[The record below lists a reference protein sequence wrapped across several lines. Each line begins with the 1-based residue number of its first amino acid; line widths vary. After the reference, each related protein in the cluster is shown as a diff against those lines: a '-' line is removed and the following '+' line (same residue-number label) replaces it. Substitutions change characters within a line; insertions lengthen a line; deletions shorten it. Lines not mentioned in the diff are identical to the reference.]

1 MYDKLASMGKQ
12 TEARTPDV
20 VPHTSTWAIRSS
32 LGLRCYILKA
42 TVLFALPLALAN
54 ASTCYGTPANG
65 RLQDG
70 VQLPVQGKNFAP
82 YSSVGVALGR
92 TYVHQGIRDIVVD
105 AYNGVYQAAPD
116 KRFMYGETGL
126 ANGGQ
131 IKPHHTHQAG
141 LSVDFMV
148 PVLDSKNQPTLLP
161 SNALNKFGYG
171 LEFDSN
177 GALGDLHIDFDAIA
191 EHLHQLADAAEKHHV
206 KIERVIFQK
215 ELAERLFQTSR
226 GRDLRTILPFMKTK
240 PWIRHDEHYHVDFSL
255 PCRLLSAY
263 RGPSP

>member
-1 MYDKLASMGKQ
+1 M
-12 TEARTPDV
+12 RTFAFV
-20 VPHTSTWAIRSS
+20 FMTKRMVRCHL
-32 LGLRCYILKA
+32 LG
-42 TVLFALPLALAN
+42 TGMLFALPLALTN

-70 VQLPVQGKNFAP
+70 VQLPAQGKNFVP

-92 TYVHQGIRDIVVD
+92 TYVHQSVRDIVVD
-105 AYNGVYQAAPD
+105 AYDGVYQATPD

-126 ANGGQ
+126 AGGGP

-148 PVLDSKNQPTLLP
+148 PVLDSKNQPALLP

-171 LEFDSN
+171 LEFDAN
-177 GALGDLHIDFDAIA
+177 GVLGDLHIDFEAMA
-191 EHLHQLADAAEKHHV
+191 EHLHQLADAANKRQV

-215 ELAERLFQTSR
+215 ELAARLFQTSR
-226 GRDLRTILPFMKTK
+226 GRDLRTTLPFMKTT

-255 PCRLLSAY
+255 PCSPLNAY
-263 RGPSP
+263 RKPPA